1 MKFIT
6 YLKEKRKYHFWFLI
20 TAMLSNLLALN
31 QHIYA
36 FNLLSVFIVSFWFI
50 FLKADMDRTQK

>member
-6 YLKEKRKYHFWFLI
+6 YLKEKRKYHFCFLV
-20 TAMLSNLLALN
+20 TAILLNLLALN

-50 FLKADMDRTQK
+50 ILKADMDRIQK